1 MARHDY
7 IYQLVG
13 RIVNKQLKKKKDG
26 NTFAQLAVII
36 PDQER
41 VKKINVFRDSC
52 NKEEVWETI
61 EGNQYLGKEYL
72 FSCKNYMGS
81 YFLVNWEERNFNH
94 HGSN

>member
-7 IYQLVG
+7 IYRLAG
-13 RIVNKQLKKKKDG
+13 KIVSKQIKKKKDG

-52 NKEEVWETI
+52 DKPEI
-61 EGNQYLGKEYL
+61 
-72 FSCKNYMGS
+72 
-81 YFLVNWEERNFNH
+81 
-94 HGSN
+94 